1 MDLRERVVRSI
12 ENGRKQTWVARELG
26 IGLGTV
32 KRYIKL
38 KQTSGRLEPKPQQRE
53 QPLISEA
60 DIPVLQAQVDAHP
73 DSTLE
78 QHIEYWDTG
87 HGVRVSPATMCRA
100 LQRADRPLK
109 KNATGPRAR

>member
-1 MDLRERVVRSI
+1 MRAYSKDLRERVVRSI

-38 KQTSGRLEPKPQQRE
+38 KQTTGRLEPKPQQRE

-73 DSTLE
+73 CGGQLSRPRG
-78 QHIEYWDTG
+78 QKP
-87 HGVRVSPATMCRA
+87 SQAA
-100 LQRADRPLK
+100 LR
-109 KNATGPRAR
+109 

>member
-1 MDLRERVVRSI
+1 MRAYSKDLRERVVRSI

-38 KQTSGRLEPKPQQRE
+38 KQRE

-60 DIPVLQAQVDAHP
+60 DIPALQAQVDAHP